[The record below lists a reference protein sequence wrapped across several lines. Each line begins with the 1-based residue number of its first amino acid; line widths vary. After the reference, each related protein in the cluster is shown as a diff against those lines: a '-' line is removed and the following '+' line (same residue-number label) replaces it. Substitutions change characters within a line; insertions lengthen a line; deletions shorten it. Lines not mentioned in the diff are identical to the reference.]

1 MCCNISY
8 LQLGIN
14 LTAGKFLFLGDYV
27 DRGML
32 GLETIAYL
40 FALKVR
46 RRQHLTS
53 RCLLLPL
60 KANEITYYY
69 CKVVVIL
76 TMCGADAI
84 YRQSVSLLKNKKRF
98 LQL

>member
-1 MCCNISY
+1 MYCNISY
-8 LQLGIN
+8 LQLGISI
-14 LTAGKFLFLGDYV
+14 TAGKFLFLGDYV

-46 RRQHLTS
+46 RHHHLTFH
-53 RCLLLPL
+53 CLLLLL
-60 KANEITYYY
+60 KTNESANYY
-69 CKVVVIL
+69 CKVVVIP
-76 TMCGADAI
+76 TMCGAAAT
-84 YRQSVSLLKNKKRF
+84 YRQSVSFLKQKRF